1 MKPVWIFDLDNTL
14 HNADLHAFPVINRA
28 MTAYLAQHLS
38 LSPELASILRTDY
51 WRRYGAT
58 LLGLRRHHPHID
70 PLHFLRA
77 THPLSELLTAI
88 HPMPGLKMAIRRL
101 PGEKILFTNGARHYA
116 KAMMLALGI
125 DDCFN
130 AVVAVEDVDFIPK
143 PHIHGYRRLISK
155 FKLKA
160 NRCIFVE
167 DTLANLVTAKRLGMK
182 TVWLNH
188 GSFGAQAA
196 DLSITS
202 LRDLPQR
209 SRYLLASSAF
219 SS

>member
-14 HNADLHAFPVINRA
+14 HNADLHAFPVINCA

-38 LSPELASILRTDY
+38 LSPEIASRLRTDY

-77 THPLSELLTAI
+77 THPLSELLTVI
-88 HPMPGLKMAIRRL
+88 HPMPGLGLAIRSL
-101 PGEKILFTNGARHYA
+101 PGQKILFTNGPRHYA
-116 KAMMLALGI
+116 NAMLLALGI
-125 DDCFN
+125 DGCFS
-130 AVVAVEDVDFIPK
+130 AVVAVEDADFIPK
-143 PHIHGYRRLISK
+143 PQIHAYRRLLAK
-155 FKLKA
+155 FRLEPS
-160 NRCIFVE
+160 RCIFVE

-196 DLSITS
+196 DLSIAS
-202 LRDLPQR
+202 LRYLPQR

-219 SS
+219 SR